1 MSTDSAFPT
10 PNNLGI
16 AVYSNNAEAIGNT
29 PLVRINRVISGG
41 ANVFAKVE
49 SRNPAF
55 SVKCRIGAA
64 LIADAEKR
72 GVLKAGMHIVEPTSG
87 NTGIALAF
95 VAAAKGYDIT
105 LTMPASMS
113 IERRKVLKAL
123 GANLVLTEPA
133 KGMKGAV
140 DEAVRLATEQPE
152 HYFLPQQFEN
162 PANPQIHEDT
172 TGPEIW
178 AATNGQVD
186 ILVAGVGTGGTIS
199 GISRFFEKVKN
210 QPIYSVAVEP
220 AESAIIG
227 QTKRGEAITPAPH
240 KIQGIGANFIPKNLD
255 LDLVDE
261 VVAITSQDAIDWA
274 RKTATQEGILV
285 GISSGAAM
293 AAAAQLAARPE
304 NAGKNI
310 VVILPDSGE
319 RYLSSVLFE
328 DISAD

>member
-29 PLVRINRVISGG
+29 PLVRINRIIQSPATVL
-41 ANVFAKVE
+41 AKVE

-55 SVKCRIGAA
+55 SIKCRIGAA
-64 LIADAEKR
+64 LIEDAEAR
-72 GVLKAGMHIVEPTSG
+72 LVLKAGMHIVEPTSG

-95 VAAAKGYDIT
+95 VAAAKGYALT
-105 LTMPASMS
+105 LTMPSSMS
-113 IERRKVLKAL
+113 IERRKVMKAL
-123 GANLVLTEPA
+123 GANLVLTDPA
-133 KGMKGAV
+133 KGMRGAV
-140 DEAVRLATEQPE
+140 EEAQRLLDENPE
-152 HYFLPQQFEN
+152 TYFLPQQFEN
-162 PANPQIHEDT
+162 PANPAIHEAT

-178 AATNGQVD
+178 DATGGKVD

-199 GISRFFEKVKN
+199 GISSYFEKVKK
-210 QPIYSVAVEP
+210 QALYSVAVEP
-220 AESAIIG
+220 AESPIIG
-227 QTKRGEAITPAPH
+227 QTKRGETLTPGPH

-261 VVAITSQDAIDWA
+261 VMPIDAATAIDWA
-274 RKTATQEGILV
+274 RKTASQEGILV

-293 AAAAQLAARPE
+293 AAAAELAARPE
-304 NAGKNI
+304 NAGKTI
-310 VVILPDSGE
+310 VVILPDGGE

-328 DISAD
+328 DISVD

>member
-1 MSTDSAFPT
+1 MSTDPQFPT

-29 PLVRINRVISGG
+29 PLVRINRLIKTDAIVL
-41 ANVFAKVE
+41 AKVE

-72 GVLKAGMHIVEPTSG
+72 GVLKEGMHIVEPTSG

-95 VAAAKGYDIT
+95 VAAAKGYSIT

-113 IERRKVLKAL
+113 LERRKVLKAL

-140 DEAVRLATEQPE
+140 DEAVRLATEKPE
-152 HYFLPQQFEN
+152 VYFLPQQFEN
-162 PANPQIHEDT
+162 PANPQIHVDT

-178 AATNGQVD
+178 QATGGQVD
-186 ILVAGVGTGGTIS
+186 ILVAGVGTGGTIT
-199 GISRFFEKVKN
+199 GISRYFEQVQNK
-210 QPIYSVAVEP
+210 PLYSVAVEP
-220 AESAIIG
+220 AESPIIT
-227 QTKRGEAITPAPH
+227 QTKNGENITPAPH

-261 VVAITSQDAIDWA
+261 VLPVSSEEAIQWA
-274 RKTATQEGILV
+274 RKCATQEGILV
-285 GISSGAAM
+285 GISSGAAL
-293 AAAAQLAARPE
+293 AAAAKIAERPE
-304 NAGKNI
+304 NAGKTI

-328 DISAD
+328 GLFDE

>member
-1 MSTDSAFPT
+1 MTTDSAFPA
-10 PNNLGI
+10 PANLGI

-29 PLVRINRVISGG
+29 PLVRINRSISGG
-41 ANVFAKVE
+41 ASVLAKVE

-55 SVKCRIGAA
+55 SVKCRVGAA
-64 LIADAEKR
+64 LVADAEQK
-72 GVLKAGMHIVEPTSG
+72 GLLKPGMHIVEPTSG

-95 VAAAKGYDIT
+95 AAAAKGYEIT

-113 IERRKVLKAL
+113 IERRKVLKSF

-133 KGMKGAV
+133 KGMKGAI
-140 DEAVRLATEQPE
+140 DEAVRLVAENPE
-152 HYFLPQQFEN
+152 LYYLPQQFEN
-162 PANPQIHEDT
+162 PANPKIHELT

-178 AATNGQVD
+178 EATGGKVD
-186 ILVAGVGTGGTIS
+186 ILVSGVGTGGTIS
-199 GISRFFEKVKN
+199 GISSYFEKVKN
-210 QPIYSVAVEP
+210 QPLYSVAVEP
-220 AESAIIG
+220 AESPIIG
-227 QTKRGEAITPAPH
+227 QAKRGEPLTPGPH

-261 VVAITSQDAIDWA
+261 VMAIESAEAIEWA
-274 RKTATQEGILV
+274 RKTATHEGILV

-293 AAAAQLAARPE
+293 AAAAKLAARPE
-304 NAGKNI
+304 NAGKII

>member
-1 MSTDSAFPT
+1 MTTDSAFPA
-10 PNNLGI
+10 PANLGI

-29 PLVRINRVISGG
+29 PLVRINRAISGG
-41 ANVFAKVE
+41 AAVLAKVE

-55 SVKCRIGAA
+55 SVKCRVGAA
-64 LIADAEKR
+64 LVADAEEK
-72 GVLKAGMHIVEPTSG
+72 GLLKPGMHIVEPTSG

-95 VAAAKGYDIT
+95 AAAAKGYEIT

-113 IERRKVLKAL
+113 IERRKVLKSF

-133 KGMKGAV
+133 KGMKGAI
-140 DEAVRLATEQPE
+140 DEAVRLVAENPE
-152 HYFLPQQFEN
+152 LYYLPQQFEN
-162 PANPQIHEDT
+162 PANPKIHELT

-178 AATNGQVD
+178 DATGGKVD
-186 ILVAGVGTGGTIS
+186 ILVSGVGTGGTIS
-199 GISRFFEKVKN
+199 GISSYFEKVKN
-210 QPIYSVAVEP
+210 QPLYSVAVEP
-220 AESAIIG
+220 AESPIIG
-227 QTKRGEAITPAPH
+227 QAKRGEPLTPGPH

-261 VVAITSQDAIDWA
+261 VMAIESVEAIAWA
-274 RKTATQEGILV
+274 RKTATHEGILV

-293 AAAAQLAARPE
+293 AAAAKLAARPE
-304 NAGKNI
+304 NAGKTI

>member
-1 MSTDSAFPT
+1 MMTDTAFQT
-10 PNNLGI
+10 PANLGI

-29 PLVRINRVISGG
+29 PLVRINRLIQTG
-41 ANVFAKVE
+41 ATVLAKIE

-55 SVKCRIGAA
+55 SVKDRVGAA

-72 GVLKAGMHIVEPTSG
+72 GVLKPGMHIVEPTSG
-87 NTGIALAF
+87 NTGIALAY
-95 VAAAKGYDIT
+95 VAAAKGYKIT

-140 DEAVRLATEQPE
+140 EEAVRLATEQPE
-152 HYFLPQQFEN
+152 LYYLPQQFEN
-162 PANPQIHEDT
+162 PANPAIHEAT

-178 AATNGQVD
+178 AATQGKVD
-186 ILVAGVGTGGTIS
+186 ILVAGVGTGGTIT
-199 GISRFFEKVKN
+199 GISRYFEQVKN
-210 QPIYSVAVEP
+210 QPLYSVAVEP
-220 AESAIIG
+220 ADSPIIG
-227 QTKRGEAITPAPH
+227 QAKRGEDLTPGPH

-261 VVAITSQDAIDWA
+261 VIAIENQEAIEWA
-274 RKTATQEGILV
+274 RNSATQEGIFV
-285 GISSGAAM
+285 GISSGAAL
-293 AAAAQLAARPE
+293 AAAAKLAARPE

-310 VVILPDSGE
+310 VVILPDAGE

-328 DISAD
+328 DISAE

>member
-10 PNNLGI
+10 PDNLGI
-16 AVYSNNAEAIGNT
+16 AVYNNNAEAIGNT
-29 PLVRINRVISGG
+29 PLIRMNRLMPASVT
-41 ANVFAKVE
+41 VLAKIE
-49 SRNPAF
+49 SRNPTF
-55 SVKCRIGAA
+55 SVKCRVGAA
-64 LIADAEKR
+64 LVADAEAK
-72 GVLKAGMHIVEPTSG
+72 GLLKPGMHIVEPTSG

-95 VAAAKGYDIT
+95 VAAAKGYALT

-113 IERRKVLKAL
+113 VERRKVLKAF

-133 KGMKGAV
+133 KGMQGAV

-152 HYFLPQQFEN
+152 LYYLPQQFEN
-162 PANPQIHEDT
+162 PANPKIHEQT
-172 TGPEIW
+172 TAPEIW
-178 AATNGQVD
+178 QATGGQVD

-199 GISRFFEKVKN
+199 GIARYFKQTKN
-210 QPIYSVAVEP
+210 QALYTVAVEP
-220 AESAIIG
+220 AESPIIG
-227 QTKRGEAITPAPH
+227 QCLRGETLTPGPH
-240 KIQGIGANFIPKNLD
+240 KIQGIGANFIPKNLA

-261 VVAITSQDAIDWA
+261 VVAIESAEAIQWA
-274 RKTATQEGILV
+274 RKIATHEGILV
-285 GISSGAAM
+285 GISCGAAM

-304 NAGKNI
+304 NAGKTI

>member
-1 MSTDSAFPT
+1 MSQLKNYTGSVYGG
-10 PNNLGI
+10 LGH
-16 AVYSNNAEAIGNT
+16 
-29 PLVRINRVISGG
+29 L
-41 ANVFAKVE
+41 
-49 SRNPAF
+49 
-55 SVKCRIGAA
+55 
-64 LIADAEKR
+64 
-72 GVLKAGMHIVEPTSG
+72 
-87 NTGIALAF
+87 
-95 VAAAKGYDIT
+95 
-105 LTMPASMS
+105 
-113 IERRKVLKAL
+113 
-123 GANLVLTEPA
+123 
-133 KGMKGAV
+133 
-140 DEAVRLATEQPE
+140 LATYCEAKNLALPE
-152 HYFLPQQFEN
+152 QFEN

-220 AESAIIG
+220 AESPIIS

-261 VVAITSQDAIDWA
+261 VVTITSQDAIDWA

-285 GISSGAAM
+285 GISCGAAM

-304 NAGKNI
+304 NVGKNI

>member
-10 PNNLGI
+10 PDNLGI
-16 AVYSNNAEAIGNT
+16 AVYNNNAEAIGNT
-29 PLVRINRVISGG
+29 PLIRMNRLMPASVT
-41 ANVFAKVE
+41 VLAKIE
-49 SRNPAF
+49 SRNPTF
-55 SVKCRIGAA
+55 SVKCRVGAA
-64 LIADAEKR
+64 LVADAEAK
-72 GVLKAGMHIVEPTSG
+72 GLLKPGMHIVEPTSG

-95 VAAAKGYDIT
+95 VAAAKGYALT

-113 IERRKVLKAL
+113 VERRKVLKAF

-133 KGMKGAV
+133 KGMQGAV

-152 HYFLPQQFEN
+152 LYYLPQQFEN
-162 PANPQIHEDT
+162 PANPKIHEQT
-172 TGPEIW
+172 TAPEIW
-178 AATNGQVD
+178 QATGGQVD

-199 GISRFFEKVKN
+199 GIARYFKQTKS
-210 QPIYSVAVEP
+210 QALYTVAVEP
-220 AESAIIG
+220 AESPIIG
-227 QTKRGEAITPAPH
+227 QCLRGETLTPGPH
-240 KIQGIGANFIPKNLD
+240 KIQGIGANFIPKNLA

-261 VVAITSQDAIDWA
+261 VVAIESAEAIQWA
-274 RKTATQEGILV
+274 RKIATHEGILV
-285 GISSGAAM
+285 GISCGAAM

-304 NAGKNI
+304 NAGKTI

>member
-152 HYFLPQQFEN
+152 LYFLPQQFEN

-261 VVAITSQDAIDWA
+261 VIAITSQDAIDWA

>member
-29 PLVRINRVISGG
+29 PLVRINRIIQSPATVL
-41 ANVFAKVE
+41 AKVE

-64 LIADAEKR
+64 LIADAEAR

-95 VAAAKGYDIT
+95 VAAAKGYALT
-105 LTMPASMS
+105 LTMPSSMS
-113 IERRKVLKAL
+113 IERRKVMKAL
-123 GANLVLTEPA
+123 GANLVLTDPA
-133 KGMKGAV
+133 KGMRGAV
-140 DEAVRLATEQPE
+140 EEAQRLLDENPDT
-152 HYFLPQQFEN
+152 YFLPQQFEN
-162 PANPQIHEDT
+162 PANPAIHEAT

-178 AATNGQVD
+178 DATGGKVD

-199 GISRFFEKVKN
+199 GISSYFEKVKK
-210 QPIYSVAVEP
+210 QALYSVAVEP
-220 AESAIIG
+220 AESPIIG
-227 QTKRGEAITPAPH
+227 QTKRGETLTPGPH

-261 VVAITSQDAIDWA
+261 VMPIDAATAIDWA
-274 RKTATQEGILV
+274 RKTASQEGILV

-293 AAAAQLAARPE
+293 AAAAELSARPE
-304 NAGKNI
+304 NAGKTI
-310 VVILPDSGE
+310 VVILPDGGE